1 MVSIKKWNNDI
12 NKCQKHNHWLPSPS
26 MRSIIVDGNRCGKT
40 NLLLNLLL
48 QDNWLDYDKKN
59 VCRKSLHQ
67 TEYQQLISSIEKGF
81 NKQEI
86 KTLFQKGS
94 GDTIDSI
101 QSLPEKRGNPLSIL

>member
-1 MVSIKKWNNDI
+1 M
-12 NKCQKHNHWLPSPS
+12 Q
-26 MRSIIVDGNRCGKT
+26 DG
-40 NLLLNLLL
+40 
-48 QDNWLDYDKKN
+48 WLDHDKIILCAKN
-59 VCRKSLHQ
+59 LDQ
-67 TEYQQLISSIEKGF
+67 PEYQEHILSIEKGF